1 LMIQNL
7 GAGLLFVGDSSV
19 TVADGVQVAS
29 GVTLTLDVLDV
40 GNIYAVSNAV
50 SDVRVMEL
58 K

>member
-40 GNIYAVSNAV
+40 GDIYAISSAV